1 MSKNQFTLSVATL
14 IQTIQILVLT
24 SDLHTTLIL
33 FWEALQMN
41 FYKTGLQLVTTT
53 SYLRYHEVYPN
64 SGYICITIYILQLA
78 TVSNIGGV
86 HNKYLNFEHQKM
98 GQMCPFTVAMLFYF
112 ISRVKI
118 F

>member
-41 FYKTGLQLVTTT
+41 FYKTGLQQVTTT
-53 SYLRYHEVYPN
+53 SYLRYHDLH
-64 SGYICITIYILQLA
+64 S
-78 TVSNIGGV
+78 TVGKS
-86 HNKYLNFEHQKM
+86 Q
-98 GQMCPFTVAMLFYF
+98 
-112 ISRVKI
+112 
-118 F
+118 

>member
-1 MSKNQFTLSVATL
+1 MSKNQFTLSVASTL

-41 FYKTGLQLVTTT
+41 FYKTGLQQVTTT

-64 SGYICITIYILQLA
+64 SGYISRSTFYSWQQSVILGVF
-78 TVSNIGGV
+78 TTNI
-86 HNKYLNFEHQKM
+86 
-98 GQMCPFTVAMLFYF
+98 
-112 ISRVKI
+112 
-118 F
+118 